1 MFFFYLL
8 KGYTQSYQWIN
19 VFIFIIAYFVIMI
32 LMQPNCDD
40 VIDLYKQTKIQKY

>member
-1 MFFFYLL
+1 
-8 KGYTQSYQWIN
+8 
-19 VFIFIIAYFVIMI
+19 MI